1 MHRTRRAKIVATLGP
16 ASADLDMI
24 RRLFIAGAD
33 VFRMNFSHGTREDHA
48 ARFAVV
54 RAIEIIGE
62 AASRVTP
69 DGRARIVGIPWP
81 AIISMRNRMVHA
93 YFDIDHDVVWQTVQT
108 ELNPLLSV
116 LEHALRQTD

>member
-1 MHRTRRAKIVATLGP
+1 MSPEDRNRLRHMIDATRTAQRFLLGRQR
-16 ASADLDMI
+16 SDLDT
-24 RRLFIAGAD
+24 AD
-33 VFRMNFSHGTREDHA
+33 ML
-48 ARFAVV
+48 RFAVV

-62 AASRVTP
+62 AASRITP
-69 DGRARIVGIPWP
+69 EGRASIVGIPWP